1 MDRLTVEK
9 IIEINCYK
17 NPLITIDRQHLKQRY
32 DDFINTVDKSYHLR
46 ITRWLS
52 ECNTPVIGIKNPK
65 DKKSEEIFLYC
76 FGEFYYLKISS
87 EKTIISTFLTSILN
101 EIDNYYYPQIFI

>member
-32 DDFINTVDKSYHLR
+32 DDFINTVDKSCKLEIIR
-46 ITRWLS
+46 KLS
-52 ECNTPVIGIKNPK
+52 ECRTPIISISK
-65 DKKSEEIFLYC
+65 DGFETIFLYC
-76 FGEFYYLKISS
+76 FGDFYYLKNKKES
-87 EKTIISTFLTSILN
+87 ETIISSFLTEILAEIN
-101 EIDNYYYPQIFI
+101 EHFQLSSCYIV